1 MEQYEDLCMRLY
13 WDCQGLNTKLVE
25 GGKELDRKKCIIA
38 WLDTIDSKYPRIP
51 DFKPEYSWFNVSS
64 PVTMDRLGR

>member
-25 GGKELDRKKCIIA
+25 GGKESDRKKTIIA
-38 WLDTIDSKYPRIP
+38 WLDTKDSLSTPG
-51 DFKPEYSWFNVSS
+51 FLTLSQSTAGS
-64 PVTMDRLGR
+64 M